1 MADVVK
7 KPIKITE
14 TILRDAHQSLIAT
27 RMTTEQMMPIVDKM
41 DKVGYHAVECWGG
54 ATFDASLRFL
64 HGRSMGEIRKF
75 RDGFKNTKLQML
87 FRGQN
92 ILGYRPYADDVVEYF
107 VQKSAANGIDIIR
120 IFDCM
125 NDMRNLQTAVTAAN
139 KENAHAQVAMS
150 YTLGDA
156 YTLEYWV
163 DLAKRIE
170 DMGANSICVKDMA
183 GLLCPYQATE
193 LVTALKEAVEIPIEM
208 HTHYTSGVASMT
220 YLKSVEAG
228 ADIIDTA
235 MSPFALGTSQPAT
248 EVMVETFKGTPYDT
262 GLDQNLLAE
271 IADYFRPIRDEA
283 LESGLLNP
291 KNLGVNIKTLLY
303 QVPEECFPT

>member
-1 MADVVK
+1 
-7 KPIKITE
+7 
-14 TILRDAHQSLIAT
+14 
-27 RMTTEQMMPIVDKM
+27 
-41 DKVGYHAVECWGG
+41 
-54 ATFDASLRFL
+54 
-64 HGRSMGEIRKF
+64 
-75 RDGFKNTKLQML
+75 
-87 FRGQN
+87 
-92 ILGYRPYADDVVEYF
+92 
-107 VQKSAANGIDIIR
+107 
-120 IFDCM
+120 
-125 NDMRNLQTAVTAAN
+125 
-139 KENAHAQVAMS
+139 MS
-150 YTLGDA
+150 IHLGDA

-170 DMGANSICVKDMA
+170 DMGANSICVRY
-183 GLLCPYQATE
+183 GRSSLPISGTE

-283 LESGLLNP
+283 LDPDCSIRRTLVSNQ
-291 KNLGVNIKTLLY
+291 TLLY
-303 QVPEECFPT
+303 QVPGGMLSNLTSQLKEQGAEDKFYEVLEEVPRVRKDLGEPPLVTPSSQIVGTQAVFNVLMGERYKMATKETKDVLSENMERQQNRLIRKYRKK

>member
-1 MADVVK
+1 
-7 KPIKITE
+7 
-14 TILRDAHQSLIAT
+14 
-27 RMTTEQMMPIVDKM
+27 
-41 DKVGYHAVECWGG
+41 
-54 ATFDASLRFL
+54 
-64 HGRSMGEIRKF
+64 
-75 RDGFKNTKLQML
+75 
-87 FRGQN
+87 
-92 ILGYRPYADDVVEYF
+92 
-107 VQKSAANGIDIIR
+107 
-120 IFDCM
+120 
-125 NDMRNLQTAVTAAN
+125 
-139 KENAHAQVAMS
+139 MS

-248 EVMVETFKGTPYDT
+248 EVMVETFKGLHMIQDW
-262 GLDQNLLAE
+262 
-271 IADYFRPIRDEA
+271 IRTCLQRSLITSDRSETKH
-283 LESGLLNP
+283 LSP
-291 KNLGVNIKTLLY
+291 DCSIRRTL
-303 QVPEECFPT
+303 V

>member
-1 MADVVK
+1 
-7 KPIKITE
+7 
-14 TILRDAHQSLIAT
+14 
-27 RMTTEQMMPIVDKM
+27 
-41 DKVGYHAVECWGG
+41 
-54 ATFDASLRFL
+54 
-64 HGRSMGEIRKF
+64 
-75 RDGFKNTKLQML
+75 
-87 FRGQN
+87 
-92 ILGYRPYADDVVEYF
+92 
-107 VQKSAANGIDIIR
+107 
-120 IFDCM
+120 
-125 NDMRNLQTAVTAAN
+125 
-139 KENAHAQVAMS
+139 MS

-163 DLAKRIE
+163 ELAKRIE

-271 IADYFRPIRDEA
+271 IADYFRPIRTKH
-283 LESGLLNP
+283 SNP
-291 KNLGVNIKTLLY
+291 DCSIRRTLVSTSKHFCTRY
-303 QVPEECFPT
+303 REECFFQPDIPVKRTGSRRQILRGSGRSTAVRKDLGEPPLVTPSSQIVGTQAVFNVLMGERYKMATKETKDVLSGKYGATAKPFNPEVQKKVIGEDAK